1 MSMMTLGELLAR
13 FDDNSSYN
21 AKVIFSVNSDYDTG
35 SRTRDYSDKELEKEI
50 DSWSVEYEE
59 FVDRDFGYEAMINV
73 KVWTK

>member
-1 MSMMTLGELLAR
+1 MGMTLGELLAK

-21 AKVIFSVNSDYDTG
+21 VKVIFSVDGDYDTG
-35 SRTRDYSDKELEKEI
+35 NRVRDYSDEDLEKEI